1 MRRRAA
7 AATVALSALLSLAV
21 GTSAVALREPVGPV
35 QAGAAHHADAGRRA
49 PAGAERLEPLPAPA
63 APDAET
69 RAEGA
74 SRSSGGAGRGA
85 VAPTEQPGAESLPSE
100 PAVPDPA
107 ATTPVQ
113 PSPPASVPLPDCA
126 VVACVALTFD
136 DGPGPDTTRLLDE
149 LAARGASATF
159 FVVGR
164 QIARQPG
171 VVAREVAAGDVVG
184 NHTWDHADLTR
195 VAPGAAATELDSTAQ
210 AIVAAGAPAPTLAR
224 PPYGS
229 VSDLVRQ
236 AYTDRGLVGV
246 LWDVDTEDWK
256 NRDASITTQRALAGA
271 HPGAII
277 LMHDIWPSTVDAVPA
292 VVDGLRARGF
302 TLVTVP
308 QLLTA
313 PVAGHMY
320 AHR

>member
-7 AATVALSALLSLAV
+7 ATTVALSALLSLAV
-21 GTSAVALREPVGPV
+21 GTSAVALREPVGLV
-35 QAGAAHHADAGRRA
+35 QADASHRTGGGPRA
-49 PAGAERLEPLPAPA
+49 TVFAERLEPLPTSTAPGV
-63 APDAET
+63 ET

-74 SRSSGGAGRGA
+74 SRSSDGLGRGA
-85 VAPTEQPGAESLPSE
+85 AAPTEQPSAEPVPTE
-100 PAVPDPA
+100 PAAPVPV
-107 ATTPVQ
+107 ATAPVA
-113 PSPPASVPLPDCA
+113 PSPPASVPSPDCA

-136 DGPGPDTTRLLDE
+136 DGPGPDTPRLLDE

-164 QIARQPG
+164 QIAREPG
-171 VVAREVAAGDVVG
+171 VVAREAAAGHAVG
-184 NHTWDHADLTR
+184 NHTWDHVDLTR
-195 VAPGAAATELDSTAQ
+195 LSPAAAATELDSTGQ
-210 AIVAAGAPAPTLAR
+210 AIVAAGGPAPTLAR

-229 VSDLVRQ
+229 VSGLVRQ
-236 AYTDRGLVGV
+236 TYSDRGLVGV

-256 NRDASITTQRALAGA
+256 NRDAAITTQRALAGA

-292 VVDGLRARGF
+292 IVDGLRARGL

-313 PVAGHMY
+313 PVAGRMY